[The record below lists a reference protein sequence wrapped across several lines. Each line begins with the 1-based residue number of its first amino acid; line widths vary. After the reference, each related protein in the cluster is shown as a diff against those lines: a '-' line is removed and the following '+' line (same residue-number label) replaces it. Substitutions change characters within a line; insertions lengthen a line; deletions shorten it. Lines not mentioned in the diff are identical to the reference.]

1 MKVLL
6 RSDVRGLGR
15 RGDIVVVKSGYARN
29 FLLPSGAAMFASDQT
44 EIQAASMRKSRDLLD
59 AQSRAAA
66 EAQKALIESKPVT
79 IEARASANG
88 RLFGSITESDVVN
101 ALRTATGI
109 SLRGP
114 RQVTSP
120 FRSLFRSGVSSTSRA
135 LARRVSQSFG
145 TVENVKLSTAISP
158 RCCSCDPQPISTTVE
173 VL

>member
-29 FLLPSGAAMFASDQT
+29 FLLPSGAALFASEQT
-44 EIQAASMRKSRDLLD
+44 ETQAASMRKSRDLLD

-66 EAQKALIESKPVT
+66 EAQKALIESTPVK

-101 ALRTATGI
+101 ALRSATGI
-109 SLRGP
+109 SLDRHAIELAEHLKDVGSATATATLFDG
-114 RQVTSP
+114 VTATISIE
-120 FRSLFRSGVSSTSRA
+120 VSA
-135 LARRVSQSFG
+135 
-145 TVENVKLSTAISP
+145 K
-158 RCCSCDPQPISTTVE
+158 
-173 VL
+173 